1 MRNIIQKKTL
11 REQVADIIR
20 KKILHHELKT
30 GMRITESEL
39 AKEFGVSHGPVRE
52 ALRQLEQ
59 EGLLEYTRNVG
70 CSVRNISLSDVIE
83 ALLIRG
89 TYELTAARA
98 CAGNISDEGMQ
109 EMSDI
114 LSSMETMDDSD
125 FTESINF
132 DNQFHKVLIREAHM
146 PYLLNAWSSLDFA
159 IFFSFSRQADDCSDV
174 AGRQYQVHKE
184 LYDIYKT
191 RNCTEICNIIYKHYI
206 TSIEK
211 MLKDNHVS
219 KEDFPF
225 SFDMIKP

>member
-20 KKILHHELKT
+20 RKILHHDLEP

-39 AKEFGVSHGPVRE
+39 ATEFGVSHGPVRE

-70 CSVRNISLSDVIE
+70 CSVRNISLFDVIE

-89 TYELTAARA
+89 SYELTAARA
-98 CAGNISDEGMQ
+98 CAGNISDEGFGKMAG
-109 EMSDI
+109 I
-114 LSSMETMDDSD
+114 LTSMKNMDDSD

-132 DNQFHKVLIREAHM
+132 DNEFHKVLICEARM
-146 PYLLNAWSSLDFA
+146 PYLLNAWNSLDFA
-159 IFFSFSRQADDCSDV
+159 TFFSFYRQVDDCSVV
-174 AGRQYQVHKE
+174 AGKQYRVHKA
-184 LYDIYKT
+184 LYDIYTTKD
-191 RNCTEICNIIYKHYI
+191 CGEICNTIYAHYSA
-206 TSIEK
+206 SIDK
-211 MLKDNHVS
+211 MLQDNHLS

-225 SFDMIKP
+225 SFDIIKP

>member
-1 MRNIIQKKTL
+1 MKNIIQKKTL
-11 REQVADIIR
+11 REQIADIIR
-20 KKILHHELKT
+20 KKILHHELET

-98 CAGNISDEGMQ
+98 CAGNISDEGLQ

-114 LSSMETMDDSD
+114 LASMKTMDDSD
-125 FTESINF
+125 FTESIHF
-132 DNQFHKVLIREAHM
+132 DNAFHKVLICEAHM

-159 IFFSFSRQADDCSDV
+159 IFFSFSRQADACSAV
-174 AGRQYQVHKE
+174 AGRQYRVHKD
-184 LYDIYKT
+184 LYDIYQT
-191 RNCTEICNIIYKHYI
+191 RDCDAICNTICTHYLS
-206 TSIEK
+206 SIEK
-211 MLKDNHVS
+211 ILQDNHLS

-225 SFDMIKP
+225 SFDMIRP